1 MMYQRVRMNERRIS
15 CDVTWDNC
23 YHVWLLGIYRLIRTI
38 QLYETRLDGVRVKKA
53 RIFARSHQHHPS
65 IGQGSKA
72 HLCEDGSLGT
82 TQEIAFRMSDV
93 S

>member
-1 MMYQRVRMNERRIS
+1 MSDEYRAMSHGIIATIY
-15 CDVTWDNC
+15 
-23 YHVWLLGIYRLIRTI
+23 VWLLYTLYRLIRTI
-38 QLYETRLDGVRVKKA
+38 RDATRWRPREKKA